1 MPFLTEELWQKLPG
15 ISNELHN
22 AAYRSADATIM
33 LADFP
38 KGDKN
43 LIDERAESEMQT
55 VIELITKVR
64 NIRAEMN
71 IKPSDKPEIFVSA
84 DAKMQKIFSE
94 NEAQILKLARV
105 SSLNLSET
113 LDVPK
118 ASARGVLAGNVEI
131 AIPLEGLIDFDKE
144 RERLEN
150 QLNKLSTGKRAFGK
164 STQKQKFRRTRSGG
178 KSSGNPRPRGGNRN
192 ANERIK
198 SKSGGFEM
206 K

>member
-1 MPFLTEELWQKLPG
+1 
-15 ISNELHN
+15 
-22 AAYRSADATIM
+22 
-33 LADFP
+33 
-38 KGDKN
+38 
-43 LIDERAESEMQT
+43 MQAI
-55 VIELITKVR
+55 IELITKVR

-71 IKPSDKPEIFVSA
+71 IKPSDKPAIHVSA
-84 DAKMQKIFSE
+84 DAEMQKIFSQ

-150 QLNKLSTGKRAFGK
+150 QLNKLSTE
-164 STQKQKFRRTRSGG
+164 
-178 KSSGNPRPRGGNRN
+178 
-192 ANERIK
+192 NERLENQLKNKNFVERAPAEKVQEIRDRVAEIETQT
-198 SKSGGFEM
+198 SALNQNLEALG
-206 K
+206 